1 VAKRRKEAVLVDPK
15 VTVSTEV
22 TNKASGTITTAQYQ
36 IPLEDIPYMD
46 EIKKL
51 IGDGLAKVTVSADFG
66 IKDFGT
72 GASAMCSVSLTC
84 DQSAQVIEEA
94 ARIAGEMARDIAQE
108 QRARA
113 EQELEAIVT
122 GRQGR

>member
-1 VAKRRKEAVLVDPK
+1 MVRKKTETKLHTPK
-15 VTVSTEV
+15 ITVSTEKKGGK
-22 TNKASGTITTAQYQ
+22 NIETAQYQ
-36 IPLEDIPYMD
+36 LAVPGAYVD
-46 EIKKL
+46 EIRNL
-51 IGDGLAKVTVSADFG
+51 IGDGNARVTVSADFG

-84 DQSAQVIEEA
+84 DQSAKGIEEA

-113 EQELEAIVT
+113 ENELNAVIAE
-122 GRQGR
+122 R